1 MQSMV
6 LIAKRVAV
14 RSLLLLLA
22 PALVVCS
29 GDTSTGTGNPPGS
42 ISDLM
47 VSAIA
52 STSVT
57 LKFTQVDDGTGE
69 AASYDVRYAVA
80 PISWGAASPTANGTC
95 ATPLAGTG
103 IGTPLTCSILGLTPG
118 TSYNFQLIA
127 FRGTLNSDATF
138 GGASN
143 IASASTPALPPP
155 PPTVTTVT
163 VTPPSISI
171 GVGATANLQATVKDA
186 DGNLMNGQTITWS
199 TSDAAVATVSSGG
212 VVTGVAAGS
221 ATITA
226 SCAGKSATAA
236 ITVTASPP
244 PPPVVTTV
252 TVAPATASIN
262 VAGTVAL
269 TATVK
274 DADGNVMSGQ
284 SITWSTSNGAAATV
298 SSSGVV
304 TGVAAGSA
312 TITASCA
319 GKSGTASIAV
329 TASPPPPP
337 VVTTV
342 TVAPSTASINVAA
355 TVNLSATVK
364 DAQGNVMTGQTITWS
379 SSNTSIASVSTGGV
393 VTGVAQGSA
402 TITAT
407 CAGKSGTSA
416 ITVTAVPPPPP
427 VVTTVTVAPA
437 TASINVGATVSLAAT
452 VKDAQGNVMT
462 GQTITW
468 SSSNSSAASVN
479 TSGVVSG
486 VAQGTATITATCSGK
501 SGTSSVTVTA
511 PSSGGTLLFQED
523 FENASLG
530 SRGWYD
536 NTSASIS
543 TAEHVTGSTASA
555 QYHFL
560 SGANTPTSGGSQRHK
575 FTPSNSFYVSFYVKY
590 STNWVGSGQA
600 YHPHEFYLLSTM
612 DGDYDGPSD
621 NFLDV
626 YIEHNYQNGG
636 RPRFAMQDNKA
647 VNTSNGAVP
656 NNLIG
661 VTENR
666 STGGCNGVVETN
678 IFSECY
684 NAGTYWYND
693 KQLTGPVTFQ
703 PNPGTGYKNNWNF
716 VEAYF
721 QLNTIVNGI
730 GQADGVMQYWFNG
743 ALIIDRHDILFRTGA
758 RPTLQFSQ
766 FIIAPYIG
774 DGSPA
779 DQSMWIDN
787 LKVATGRIP

>member
-1 MQSMV
+1 MPAEPPANPTTSRCRGGFLHSKPLGHRPCKQRGLAAMQSMV

-199 TSDAAVATVSSGG
+199 TSDGAVATVSSGG

-379 SSNTSIASVSTGGV
+379 SSN
-393 VTGVAQGSA
+393 
-402 TITAT
+402 
-407 CAGKSGTSA
+407 
-416 ITVTAVPPPPP
+416 
-427 VVTTVTVAPA
+427 
-437 TASINVGATVSLAAT
+437 
-452 VKDAQGNVMT
+452 
-462 GQTITW
+462 
-468 SSSNSSAASVN
+468 SSAASVN

-530 SRGWYD
+530 SREWYD
-536 NTSASIS
+536 NTSATIS